1 MGRDRLYLLGRMDSE
16 ITSGEIRGAE
26 FRTTLRG
33 FDRDEVMS
41 YLTSIAERLER
52 LEAENEKLASQST
65 EMADRD
71 LEDEFEK
78 IGREVS
84 SILQSAREA
93 ADSMRERAS
102 VDAARWRSE
111 AMEEAETSRREAA
124 ADAEALRRDAWTT
137 GTELLTQTAAETKRM
152 REQAER
158 DVLTIQGEAEREAHR
173 LTSGARREAEDLVRN
188 ARMDAEKITSDA
200 AKRRDE
206 IIDQANRQAAAAQ
219 ERTRAL
225 EQRRDELMEELE
237 NVRSTLSR
245 LEGSLEERR
254 ETLELS
260 KEESTSVRVI
270 PPTPQT
276 QEPEHWEPGETVR
289 VVRAD
294 DEDPEHIVDIDLPDQ
309 DIEPRP
315 AIEPIDVQQPAVEVI
330 EPSATRRPPA
340 EEKEAPL
347 EVEDVEDILEEPKP
361 GPVDEPEANDVDALF
376 EALREGGHVPESPS
390 GSETEEPRER
400 RGVEKEVKAPDDW
413 PTEDTARD
421 WIEVR
426 DTRLLPITNR
436 ALRGTKKALTE
447 LQNIALDGLRT
458 EEDWRPDVD
467 TIDEAVQ
474 AELKAVWAES
484 FSAGHVVAEEMT
496 GSKIKRPPT
505 PSADTLPQFAEALAH
520 SVSSA
525 LDDAEDGQ
533 RARQAAAS
541 RVFRVWR
548 TDEAE
553 RRIRELAIHS
563 YEMGVERSVEIDTP
577 VG

>member
-1 MGRDRLYLLGRMDSE
+1 
-16 ITSGEIRGAE
+16 
-26 FRTTLRG
+26 
-33 FDRDEVMS
+33 
-41 YLTSIAERLER
+41 
-52 LEAENEKLASQST
+52 
-65 EMADRD
+65 
-71 LEDEFEK
+71 
-78 IGREVS
+78 
-84 SILQSAREA
+84 
-93 ADSMRERAS
+93 
-102 VDAARWRSE
+102 
-111 AMEEAETSRREAA
+111 MEEAETNRREAA
-124 ADAEALRRDAWTT
+124 ADSEALRRDAWTT
-137 GTELLTQTAAETKRM
+137 GTELLTQTAAEAKRM

-260 KEESTSVRVI
+260 KEESTSVKVI
-270 PPTPQT
+270 PPTPKT

-289 VVRAD
+289 VVRGD

-315 AIEPIDVQQPAVEVI
+315 IIEPIPVQHPAVEVI
-330 EPSATRRPPA
+330 EPPARRKPSP
-340 EEKEAPL
+340 EAREPDL
-347 EVEDVEDILEEPKP
+347 EVEDDEEIAAEPA
-361 GPVDEPEANDVDALF
+361 GPPEVEPEVEPEENDVDALF
-376 EALREGGHVPESPS
+376 DALREGGHVRPSPAP
-390 GSETEEPRER
+390 ETEEPRAQSSIETEER
-400 RGVEKEVKAPDDW
+400 ATNNSS
-413 PTEDTARD
+413 TEDTARD

-426 DTRLLPITNR
+426 DSRLLPITNR

-458 EEDWRPDVD
+458 EEDWRPDID
-467 TIDEAVQ
+467 TVGEALQ

-484 FSAGHVVAEEMT
+484 FAAGHVVAEEMT

-505 PSADTLPQFAEALAH
+505 PPADMLPRFAEALAD
-520 SVSSA
+520 SVAST

-533 RARQAAAS
+533 RARQAAVS

-563 YEMGVERSVEIDTP
+563 YELGVERSVEVDTP